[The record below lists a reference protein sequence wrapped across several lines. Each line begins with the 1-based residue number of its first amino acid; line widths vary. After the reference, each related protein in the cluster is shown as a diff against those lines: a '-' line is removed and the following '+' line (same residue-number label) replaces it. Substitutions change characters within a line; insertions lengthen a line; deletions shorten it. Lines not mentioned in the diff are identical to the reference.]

1 MLKKKNKKVI
11 LSNHKDSIV
20 KYKIHDV
27 ELNSLIVNMEDKN
40 LNFRGSDLTFEI
52 KGFYETKKELSFL
65 EFHIDARAFTD
76 ANKNKLIASIHTL
89 TTFEVVN
96 MQKFISSDNAPKFP
110 ELFLRDCFSISY
122 STTRGIFLSKCAET
136 RLGKLILPLLDPLK
150 QAQE

>member
-1 MLKKKNKKVI
+1 MRKIKSQKVI
-11 LSNHKDSIV
+11 PSNQKDSIV
-20 KYKIHDV
+20 KYKIRDV

-40 LNFRGSDLTFEI
+40 LNFRSSDLIFEI
-52 KGFYETKKELSFL
+52 KGFYEIKKELSFL
-65 EFHIDARAFTD
+65 EFHIDARTFTD
-76 ANKNKLIASIHTL
+76 NKKNKLIASIHTI
-89 TTFEVVN
+89 TTFEIVN
-96 MQKFISSDNAPKFP
+96 MRNFTSSENIPKFP